1 MEKKICQ
8 NSDKFGD
15 SFIKNDIMFMYL
27 LSFLQKIHY
36 FKPT

>member
-15 SFIKNDIMFMYL
+15 SFIKNDIMLMYL
-27 LSFLQKIHY
+27 LFFLQKTHY